1 MRKNPARAKSRA
13 RSSGRRRS
21 ASMASRWARMRGRK
35 LRAVSSMAV
44 PLAVS
49 DIDHSSG
56 ACDRIGAKV
65 TCGHAIGKQVQD
77 GVQPMNQALEG
88 IRVIDFTHDQAGP
101 SCTQMLAWLGADV
114 IKIERPPHGDRARTL
129 WNADN
134 PEIDSF
140 FFLLL
145 NSNKR
150 STVIDLKT
158 DDGKEI
164 ARRLIKECDVV
175 AENLGPGVMDRLG
188 LGYEEVHALNPRAVY
203 ASVKGFGSY
212 GPYSGFK
219 CFEPVAQATSGAM
232 SVTGEAGG
240 TPLLNGANIGDSGT
254 GMHLAMAILA
264 ALVQRGRTGEGQLV
278 EVAMQEAVLNLTRVK
293 FTGTL
298 ATGEPLAR
306 TGNRSLSGSY
316 ADLVRCAG
324 EGVNEYVYM
333 MLPPDNPQT
342 FEAMVEVIGRPD
354 LRDDD
359 RFNPPPARARN
370 AAALT
375 EIIEGWARQ
384 HDKREVMKAFAG
396 RGIPCG
402 AVFDTAEALS
412 DAHLRERGTIVDL
425 DHPTRGRFSTIIS
438 PLRLSDSPVEA
449 RRAPLYGE
457 HNEVVLRDLAGYS
470 DDEIKVLREKGIVTQ
485 G

>member
-1 MRKNPARAKSRA
+1 MEK
-13 RSSGRRRS
+13 
-21 ASMASRWARMRGRK
+21 
-35 LRAVSSMAV
+35 
-44 PLAVS
+44 
-49 DIDHSSG
+49 
-56 ACDRIGAKV
+56 
-65 TCGHAIGKQVQD
+65 
-77 GVQPMNQALEG
+77 ALEG

-114 IKIERPPHGDRARTL
+114 IKIERPPNGDRARKL
-129 WNADN
+129 WNSDN
-134 PEIDSF
+134 PNVDSF

-158 DDGKEI
+158 GEGKEI
-164 ARRLIKECDVV
+164 ARRLIKDCDVV
-175 AENLGPGVMDRLG
+175 AENLGPGVMNRLG
-188 LGYEEVHALNPRAVY
+188 LGYDEVKKLNPRAVY

-212 GPYSGFK
+212 GPYSDFK

-240 TPLLNGANIGDSGT
+240 PPSLNGANIGDSGT

-264 ALVQRGRTGEGQLV
+264 ALVQRGRTGKGQLV

-293 FTGTL
+293 FTPTL
-298 ATGEPLAR
+298 ATGQPLQR
-306 TGNRSLSGSY
+306 SGNRSVTGSY
-316 ADLVRCAG
+316 ADLIRCGG

-333 MLPPDNPQT
+333 ILPPDNPAT
-342 FEAMVEVIGRPD
+342 FQAMVQVIGRPD
-354 LRDDD
+354 LRDDS
-359 RFNPPPARARN
+359 RFNTPAGRAKN

-375 EIIEGWARQ
+375 EVIEAWARQ

-402 AVFDTAEALS
+402 AVLDTAEFLN
-412 DAHLRERGTIVDL
+412 DAHLRERGTIIDL

-438 PLRLSDSPVEA
+438 PLRLSESPVEP

-457 HNEVVLRDLAGYS
+457 HNEQVLREIAGYS
-470 DDEIKVLREKGIVTQ
+470 DAEIAALREKGVISQV
-485 G
+485 

>member
-1 MRKNPARAKSRA
+1 
-13 RSSGRRRS
+13 
-21 ASMASRWARMRGRK
+21 
-35 LRAVSSMAV
+35 
-44 PLAVS
+44 
-49 DIDHSSG
+49 
-56 ACDRIGAKV
+56 
-65 TCGHAIGKQVQD
+65 
-77 GVQPMNQALEG
+77 MNQALEG

-114 IKIERPPHGDRARTL
+114 IKIERPPNGDRARKL
-129 WNADN
+129 WNSDN
-134 PEIDSF
+134 PNVDSF

-158 DDGKEI
+158 DEGKEI
-164 ARRLIKECDVV
+164 ARRLIRDCDVV
-175 AENLGPGVMDRLG
+175 AENLGPGVMQRLG
-188 LGYEEVHALNPRAVY
+188 LGYEEVNKLNPRAVY

-212 GPYSGFK
+212 GPYSDFK

-240 TPLLNGANIGDSGT
+240 PPSLNGANIGDSGT

-264 ALVQRGRTGEGQLV
+264 ALVQRGRTGKGQLV

-293 FTGTL
+293 FTPTL
-298 ATGEPLAR
+298 ATGQPLQR
-306 TGNRSLSGSY
+306 SGNRSVTGSY
-316 ADLVRCAG
+316 ADLVRCKGANADG
-324 EGVNEYVYM
+324 DVNEYVYM
-333 MLPPDNPQT
+333 MLPPDNPAT
-342 FEAMVEVIGRPD
+342 FQAMTQVIGRQD
-354 LRDDD
+354 LLTDD
-359 RFNPPPARARN
+359 RFCTPPGRAKN

-375 EIIEGWARQ
+375 EIIEGWART

-402 AVFDTAEALS
+402 AVFDTKEVLS

-438 PLRLSDSPVEA
+438 PLRLSDSPLEP

-457 HNEVVLRDLAGYS
+457 HTADVLRDLAGYS
-470 DDEIKVLREKGIVTQ
+470 DAEIAALRDKGVVTQ

>member
-1 MRKNPARAKSRA
+1 MSK
-13 RSSGRRRS
+13 
-21 ASMASRWARMRGRK
+21 
-35 LRAVSSMAV
+35 
-44 PLAVS
+44 
-49 DIDHSSG
+49 
-56 ACDRIGAKV
+56 
-65 TCGHAIGKQVQD
+65 
-77 GVQPMNQALEG
+77 ALEG
-88 IRVIDFTHDQAGP
+88 IRIIDFTHDQAGP
-101 SCTQMLAWLGADV
+101 SSTQMLAWLGADV
-114 IKIERPPHGDRARTL
+114 IKIENPKGGDRARKL
-129 WNADN
+129 WNSDN
-134 PEIDSF
+134 PDVDSF

-150 STVIDLKT
+150 SIVVDLKT
-158 DDGKEI
+158 GEGKEV
-164 ARRLIKECDVV
+164 ARRLIKDADVV
-175 AENLGPGVMDRLG
+175 AENLGPGVMQRLG
-188 LGYEEVHALNPRAVY
+188 LGYDAVKELNPRAVY

-232 SVTGEAGG
+232 SVTGDAGG
-240 TPLLNGANIGDSGT
+240 PPMLNGANIGDSGT

-264 ALVQRGRTGEGQLV
+264 ALVQRGRTGRGQLV

-293 FTGTL
+293 FTQTL
-298 ATGEPLAR
+298 ATGQPLAR
-306 TGNRSLSGSY
+306 TGNRSLSGAY

-354 LRDDD
+354 LRSDD
-359 RFNPPPARARN
+359 RFCTPPARAKN
-370 AAALT
+370 SAALT
-375 EIIEGWARQ
+375 EIIEGWARH
-384 HDKREVMKAFAG
+384 HDKRAVMKAFAG

-402 AVFDTAEALS
+402 AVFDTAEALA

-449 RRAPLYGE
+449 RRAPLFGE
-457 HNEVVLRDLAGYS
+457 HTADVLHTLAGYS
-470 DDEIKVLREKGIVTQ
+470 DDEIKVLREKGVVTQ

>member
-1 MRKNPARAKSRA
+1 M
-13 RSSGRRRS
+13 
-21 ASMASRWARMRGRK
+21 
-35 LRAVSSMAV
+35 
-44 PLAVS
+44 
-49 DIDHSSG
+49 
-56 ACDRIGAKV
+56 
-65 TCGHAIGKQVQD
+65 T
-77 GVQPMNQALEG
+77 QALEG
-88 IRVIDFTHDQAGP
+88 IRIIDFTHDQAGP

-129 WNADN
+129 WNSDN
-134 PEIDSF
+134 PDIDSF

-158 DDGKEI
+158 EEGKEI
-164 ARRLIKECDVV
+164 ARRLIKDADVV
-175 AENLGPGVMDRLG
+175 AENLGPGVMQRLG
-188 LGYEEVHALNPRAVY
+188 LGYEAVKALNPRAVY

-232 SVTGEAGG
+232 SVTGVADG
-240 TPLLNGANIGDSGT
+240 PPMLNGANIGDSGT

-264 ALVQRGRTGEGQLV
+264 ALVQRGRTGRGQLV

-293 FTGTL
+293 FTQTL
-298 ATGEPLAR
+298 VNGKPLAR

-324 EGVNEYVYM
+324 SGVNEYVYM

-342 FEAMVEVIGRPD
+342 FEAMVQVIGRAD
-354 LRDDD
+354 LRDDS
-359 RFNPPPARARN
+359 RFNTPPGRAKN
-370 AAALT
+370 SAALT

-402 AVFDTAEALS
+402 AVLDTAEVLS

-425 DHPTRGRFSTIIS
+425 DHPTRGHFSTIIS

-457 HNEVVLRDLAGYS
+457 HNEAVLRDLAGYTPE
-470 DDEIKVLREKGIVTQ
+470 EIAALREKGVISQ
-485 G
+485 A

>member
-1 MRKNPARAKSRA
+1 MAGALRSTRATA
-13 RSSGRRRS
+13 
-21 ASMASRWARMRGRK
+21 
-35 LRAVSSMAV
+35 
-44 PLAVS
+44 
-49 DIDHSSG
+49 
-56 ACDRIGAKV
+56 
-65 TCGHAIGKQVQD
+65 TEN
-77 GVQPMNQALEG
+77 PMNQALEG

-114 IKIERPPHGDRARTL
+114 IKIERPPLGDRARKL
-129 WNADN
+129 WNSDN
-134 PEIDSF
+134 PDVDSF

-158 DDGKEI
+158 DEGKDI

-175 AENLGPGVMDRLG
+175 AETL
-188 LGYEEVHALNPRAVY
+188 A
-203 ASVKGFGSY
+203 
-212 GPYSGFK
+212 
-219 CFEPVAQATSGAM
+219 SGAM

-240 TPLLNGANIGDSGT
+240 PPSLNGANIGDSGT

-264 ALVQRGRTGEGQLV
+264 ALVQRGRTGQGQLV

-293 FTGTL
+293 FTPTL
-298 ATGEPLAR
+298 ATGQPLGR
-306 TGNRSLSGSY
+306 TGNRSVTGSY

-324 EGVNEYVYM
+324 DGVNEYVYM
-333 MLPPDNPQT
+333 MLPPDNPAT

-354 LRDDD
+354 LLSDD
-359 RFNPPPARARN
+359 RFCTPPARARN
-370 AAALT
+370 SAALT
-375 EIIEGWARQ
+375 EIIEGWSRQ
-384 HDKREVMKAFAG
+384 HDKRDVMKAFAG

-402 AVFDTAEALS
+402 SVFDTAEVLQ

-438 PLRLSDSPVEA
+438 PLRLSDSPVTP
-449 RRAPLYGE
+449 RRAPLFGE
-457 HNEVVLRDLAGYS
+457 HSEEVLRALAGYTAE
-470 DDEIKVLREKGIVTQ
+470 EIAALRQKGVVTQ